1 MPKTCTHLTLQ
12 QRALMPV
19 LLEHKLSLRA
29 TARKRS
35 RPSSTIT
42 REFAR
47 NRARLPDAA
56 QARVPSCQP
65 IAAGF
70 ALPFRFR
77 PVLDL
82 GSLAHYALVE
92 AFFKHFAWHVLAN
105 KDHLALTHL

>member
-1 MPKTCTHLTLQ
+1 MPKTCTHLALQ

-47 NRARLPDAA
+47 NRA
-56 QARVPSCQP
+56 
-65 IAAGF
+65 
-70 ALPFRFR
+70 
-77 PVLDL
+77 
-82 GSLAHYALVE
+82 
-92 AFFKHFAWHVLAN
+92 
-105 KDHLALTHL
+105 